1 MGTDIDIVDFAA
13 ADFAAFGGRLEQN
26 LTALAGALA
35 TPGFGVGAASM
46 GAELEMYI
54 VDDAGNPLYCNE
66 DILSDAKDP
75 QLTLEL
81 NRYNLEF
88 NLSPYSLL
96 DSPFI
101 KTEREILDKLQ
112 SLRAVAAQHGGRI
125 VPIGILPTLTQ
136 ADFGSH
142 CITDKKR
149 YHALV
154 SQLIKRRGNE
164 FQIDINGENPLKLQM
179 EDITLEG
186 ANTSFQV
193 HYRMNLEHY
202 ADTFNAIQLITP
214 LAIAI
219 GANSPTLFGHS
230 LWHET
235 RIPLF
240 KQSIDTRHIDRY
252 SWKEPA
258 RVNFG
263 HGWVRRGAQEL
274 FEESV
279 RLYPPILPICFGQ
292 EDKSLGQ
299 SAPSLAELRL
309 HQSTVW
315 LWNRPV
321 YDNADGGH
329 LRVEMRALPA
339 GPTAIDMVANAAFL
353 IGLAEGI
360 RPQINELLPALPFNM
375 AEYNFYRAAQSGL
388 EARLLW
394 PQLNQA
400 GCAEQS
406 VTSIIGELMP
416 CAQQG
421 LASLGIASEEAQR
434 YLSVIE
440 TRLQRQQT
448 GSVWQQK
455 RLAQLKGKMPL
466 DNALH
471 HMLEDFMV
479 NSESNVPVAEWT
491 L

>member
-1 MGTDIDIVDFAA
+1 MGSDINTVDFSPE
-13 ADFAAFGGRLEQN
+13 DFVAFGARLEQN
-26 LTALAGALA
+26 LEALAGALA
-35 TPGFGVGAASM
+35 TPGFGAGPASL

-54 VDDAGNPLYCNE
+54 VDAAGNPLYINE

-88 NLSPYSLL
+88 NLSPYALS
-96 DSPFI
+96 DSPFLQ
-101 KTEREILDKLQ
+101 TEREICHKLQ
-112 SLRAVAAQHGGRI
+112 SLKAVAARHGGRI

-142 CITDKKR
+142 CITDRKR

-154 SQLIKRRGNE
+154 AQLIKRRGSE
-164 FQIDINGENPLKLQM
+164 FQIDINGENPLKLQV

-193 HYRMNLEHY
+193 HYRVDPEHY
-202 ADTFNAIQLITP
+202 ADSFNAIQLMTP
-214 LAIAI
+214 LAVAI

-240 KQSIDTRHIDRY
+240 KQSIDTRHTDRY
-252 SWKEPA
+252 SWNEPA

-263 HGWVRRGAQEL
+263 HGWVRHGAEEL
-274 FEESV
+274 FTETV
-279 RLYPPILPICFGQ
+279 RLYPPLLPICCAPEQGL
-292 EDKSLGQ
+292 K
-299 SAPSLAELRL
+299 APSLAELRM

-321 YDNADGGH
+321 YDQADGGH
-329 LRVEMRALPA
+329 LRIEMRALPA
-339 GPTAIDMVANAAFL
+339 GPSAIDMVANAAFL
-353 IGLAEGI
+353 IGLSEGI
-360 RPQINELLPALPFNM
+360 RPRINELLPALPFQL

-388 EARLLW
+388 SAKLIW
-394 PQLNQA
+394 PQLNQS

-406 VTSIIGELMP
+406 VSTIIEELMP

-421 LASLGIASEEAQR
+421 LASLGISAEESRR

-440 TRLQRQQT
+440 MRLQRRQT
-448 GSVWQQK
+448 GAIWQQK
-455 RLAQLKGKMPL
+455 RLAQLKKKMPL
-466 DNALH
+466 DRALH
-471 HMLEDFMV
+471 HMLEDFIG